1 VRRPEGGF
9 DYPDFEWDDVFGE
22 FDGYAKYTRD
32 EYTNG
37 REMAEIVWE
46 EKLREDRLRET
57 GKRVCRW
64 TWDVARSP
72 SALEAR
78 LRAAGLTPCEKSRRG

>member
-1 VRRPEGGF
+1 VRRQDGGF

-32 EYTNG
+32 EYTHG
-37 REMAEIVWE
+37 REIGEIVWQ

-57 GKRVCRW
+57 GRRVCRW

-72 SALEAR
+72 AALESR
-78 LRAAGLTPCEKSRRG
+78 LRAAGLTPGG